1 MKKLVKL
8 ILVVS
13 VAVMMFVLCGC
24 EDVVATEDTRS
35 DIEKTQEVGDE
46 LASNQATPT
55 DIDYSLERYNLIKR
69 AYWVNG
75 QREKANNLVCGV
87 NKPLGYI
94 VLFTESGSVVG
105 RFVVDGKV
113 SSLNSYLTPDSEYYE
128 MPLYGSAATNGHGN
142 KWLPDVDGSY
152 GSNDNGIFFFTP
164 DGKYIEWTGTY
175 LYSDIPFVVDDPI
188 VKVGE

>member
-8 ILVVS
+8 ILVIS
-13 VAVMMFVLCGC
+13 VAAMMFVLYGC
-24 EDVVATEDTRS
+24 DDVVATEETRS

-46 LASNQATPT
+46 LANNQATPT

-75 QREKANNLVCGV
+75 QREKANNLVCAIS
-87 NKPLGYI
+87 KPLGYI

-128 MPLYGSAATNGHGN
+128 CVGDYCGGSVDEN

-152 GSNDNGIFFFTP
+152 GTNDNGIFFFTP